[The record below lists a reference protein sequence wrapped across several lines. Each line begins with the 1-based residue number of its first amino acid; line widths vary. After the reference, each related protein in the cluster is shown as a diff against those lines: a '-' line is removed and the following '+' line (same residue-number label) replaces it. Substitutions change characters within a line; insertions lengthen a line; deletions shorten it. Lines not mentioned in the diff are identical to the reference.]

1 LNMADELSQMGTATH
16 MGQAHARAAN
26 LRGLLD
32 EVLEDERLTGS

>member
-1 LNMADELSQMGTATH
+1 MGTATH